1 MIPVTEIPEDLSEI
15 IGHGELRIKEL
26 RKKAKTARKEIIFHF
41 SLFIFHF

>member
-1 MIPVTEIPEDLSEI
+1 MLEDI
-15 IGHGELRIKEL
+15 KGIGPKTIKLLERLGIKEL